1 MVKEP
6 NLTPNLVQ
14 AFHQRSLFSK
24 AECGLLRKIWFTQTV
39 YLKAWYARNP
49 YIIVIY
55 RDINKLHSEH
65 LQKNFDWDNM
75 GKPDEKHI

>member
-1 MVKEP
+1 MVKGP

-14 AFHQRSLFSK
+14 AFHQRILFSK
-24 AECGLLRKIWFTQTV
+24 AECGLLTKIRFTQPM

-55 RDINKLHSEH
+55 RDFNKLHSEH
-65 LQKNFDWDNM
+65 LQTNIDWDNI